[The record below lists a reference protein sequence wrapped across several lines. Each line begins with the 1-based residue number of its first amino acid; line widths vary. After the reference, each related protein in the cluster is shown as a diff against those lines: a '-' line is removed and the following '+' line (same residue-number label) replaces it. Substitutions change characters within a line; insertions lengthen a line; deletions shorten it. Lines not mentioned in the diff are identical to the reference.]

1 MQKALKPRAALV
13 SLGCAKNLVDSEVM
27 VSQLVNMGYEMTEDP
42 SEASLIVVNTCG
54 FLESAVQ
61 EAIET
66 ILDLSRYKTGGS
78 CKHLVAAGCMVQR
91 YGKRLPAL
99 MPEVDLFVGTEH
111 CYDLAKILSTSR
123 KDGARRLWISSP
135 RFLLHSNLPRSLST
149 PFYTAY
155 LKIAEGCSNRC
166 SYCLIPHLRGPYRS
180 RSIEDILMEAQRLTA
195 EGVKEINLIAQDT
208 TAFGSDLG
216 DPNAII
222 RLIESLDMVDG
233 IAWIRL
239 LYAYPDRI
247 NTALLRTLAQSEKTV
262 PYLDVPL
269 QHSVPRLLKAMGR
282 DAPSRDLKA
291 LIELIRLYLPESAIR
306 TSFIVGFPG
315 ESTDD
320 FEALVEFVETVE
332 FDHVGVFAF
341 SPEAGTRAARLP
353 DQIEETTRKRRREI
367 LLAAQQPV
375 SKRRLGLRLGKVV
388 SVLVEG
394 LHPETDLLVSGRIA
408 TQAPEVDGNVII
420 TKGQADVGEI
430 VSARITAVH
439 DYDLEAEI
447 CDCSQLASAAD

>member
-1 MQKALKPRAALV
+1 VQETLKSLAALV

-27 VSQLVNMGYEMTEDP
+27 VSQLIDMGYEMSENP
-42 SEASLIVVNTCG
+42 AEASLILVNTCG

-66 ILDLSRYKTGGS
+66 ILDLSRHKTGGS

-91 YGKRLPAL
+91 YGKKLLAL
-99 MPEVDLFVGTEH
+99 MPEVDCFVGTEY
-111 CYDLAKILSTSR
+111 CYDLRKILSAHQE
-123 KDGARRLWISSP
+123 DGARRLWISTP
-135 RFLLHSNLPRSLST
+135 RFLLHSDLPRSRST

-166 SYCLIPHLRGPYRS
+166 SYCLIPNLRGPYRS
-180 RSIEDILMEAQRLTA
+180 RSIEDILTEARRLA
-195 EGVKEINLIAQDT
+195 ADGVKEINLIAQDT
-208 TAFGSDLG
+208 TAFGSDFG
-216 DPNAII
+216 DPNAVI
-222 RLIESLDMVDG
+222 RLIESLDTVDG

-247 NTALLRTLAQSEKTV
+247 NATLLRTLAQSEKTV

-269 QHSVPRLLKAMGR
+269 QHCVPRVLQAMGR
-282 DAPSRDLKA
+282 PTPSGGPKA
-291 LIELIRLYLPESAIR
+291 LIELIRLHLPKSAIR

-315 ESTDD
+315 ESNDD

-332 FDHVGVFAF
+332 FDHLGVFAF

-353 DQIEETTRKRRREI
+353 DQIDEKTKEERREI
-367 LLAAQQPV
+367 LLAAQRPV
-375 SKRRLGLRLGKVV
+375 SKRRLGLRLGEMVA
-388 SVLVEG
+388 VLVEG
-394 LHPETDLLVSGRIA
+394 LHPESDLLLSGRIA

-420 TKGQADVGEI
+420 TKGQANVGEI

-439 DYDLEAEI
+439 DYDLEAEL
-447 CDCSQLASAAD
+447 CGCS